1 MYSYLPC
8 LYLPTQSTVIYP
20 FYSYLPCQQLS
31 ILYPDFSYLPCIEL
45 PPLSTV
51 TYPFYSY
58 LSYILTSVNL
68 PCIELSPLSTVIYP
82 ADSYLPCLVI
92 YPLPCLQ
99 LSPISTVLPD
109 LPLLACRI
117 RWHTRT
123 SYMAVLVFSIVLRGR
138 SLFRPSGTDRQAYSH
153 LLEELTTNHTIYLGL
168 RRIKNYLIFIFKK
181 ACQ

>member
-31 ILYPDFSYLPCIEL
+31 ILYPDFSY
-45 PPLSTV
+45 
-51 TYPFYSY
+51 
-58 LSYILTSVNL
+58 L

-109 LPLLACRI
+109 LPLSACRI

-168 RRIKNYLIFIFKK
+168 RRIKNYLIFIFFLNLVNKSK
-181 ACQ
+181 SS

>member
-8 LYLPTQSTVIYP
+8 LYLPTQSTVTYP
-20 FYSYLPCQQLS
+20 FYSYLPCQQFWLQ
-31 ILYPDFSYLPCIEL
+31 
-45 PPLSTV
+45 
-51 TYPFYSY
+51 
-58 LSYILTSVNL
+58 
-68 PCIELSPLSTVIYP
+68 LSPLHRVVSPSTVIYP
-82 ADSYLPCLVI
+82 ADSYLSCLVI

-109 LPLLACRI
+109 LPLSACRI

-123 SYMAVLVFSIVLRGR
+123 LYMAVLVFSIVLRGR

-168 RRIKNYLIFIFKK
+168 RRIKNYLIFIFLKILSIN
-181 ACQ
+181 QNQVRLTV